1 MEAPKTTLYHSEL
14 SKRGQV
20 SVLVETDVLNSKYAG
35 KPPYVMLKLDGF
47 SRRYDTENDACAQ
60 SLTGLKGREVLL
72 TAFGGRETATIAV
85 GAGGNAPLPQQLPQ
99 AQHAPV
105 PQQPP
110 QASQTVTMP
119 ARQAPQQAPQQAPS
133 ARSENPVALCKRELN
148 KLANG
153 YLFCLAGGEYVRTEF
168 DKGHIDRPM
177 TDEQFQAVVSTL
189 FIAADRRML
198 FTDIPCG
205 SIEKIN

>member
-20 SVLVETDVLNSKYAG
+20 AVLVETDVLNSKYAG
-35 KPPYVMLKLDGF
+35 KPPYVMLKLDGY

-60 SLTGLKGREVLL
+60 ALTGLKGREVSL
-72 TAFGGRETATIAV
+72 TALGGRETATIAV
-85 GAGGNAPLPQQLPQ
+85 APVGNAPLPQQLPQ

-105 PQQPP
+105 PQQVG
-110 QASQTVTMP
+110 QTVTI
-119 ARQAPQQAPQQAPS
+119 AAQRTVPQQAPV
-133 ARSENPVALCKRELN
+133 ARTVASENPVAHCKRELN

-205 SIEKIN
+205 SIEKIS